1 MLRRKFYSYLEFEKR
16 YSKHTLTAYAND
28 LSMYYTFLQEIE
40 LEDKEVKYR
49 EARFFLSSL
58 REKGRSVTSI
68 NRMTSSLRSFYRFL
82 QREGFVEK
90 NPFAQIKALKEP
102 KKLPVIIEKEKM
114 VALLDH
120 FSDKTDF
127 ASKRNYVVLELLF
140 GTGIRLSELLQLK
153 YTDFDFLGKKILILG
168 KRNKQRYVPL
178 YPTLVKAVEEYEEL
192 KQKQNFE
199 GVTNKL
205 IVTNKGKEAYPKMIY
220 NIVKNHLE
228 IVTSQ
233 KNRSPHILRHSFA
246 TSLLN
251 EGADLNAIKELLGHA
266 GLAATQIYT
275 HNSVERLKSIY
286 KQAHP
291 KA

>member
-114 VALLDH
+114 V
-120 FSDKTDF
+120 
-127 ASKRNYVVLELLF
+127 
-140 GTGIRLSELLQLK
+140 
-153 YTDFDFLGKKILILG
+153 
-168 KRNKQRYVPL
+168 
-178 YPTLVKAVEEYEEL
+178 
-192 KQKQNFE
+192 
-199 GVTNKL
+199 
-205 IVTNKGKEAYPKMIY
+205 
-220 NIVKNHLE
+220 
-228 IVTSQ
+228 
-233 KNRSPHILRHSFA
+233 
-246 TSLLN
+246 
-251 EGADLNAIKELLGHA
+251 
-266 GLAATQIYT
+266 
-275 HNSVERLKSIY
+275 
-286 KQAHP
+286 
-291 KA
+291 

>member
-28 LSMYYTFLQEIE
+28 LSIYYTFLHEIE

-49 EARFFLSSL
+49 EARLFLSSL
-58 REKGRSVTSI
+58 REKGRGITSI

-82 QREGFVEK
+82 QREGCVEE
-90 NPFAQIKALKEP
+90 NPFAQIKALKKP
-102 KKLPVIIEKEKM
+102 KKLPVVIEKEKM

-127 ASKRNYVVLELLF
+127 ESKRNYVILELLF

-178 YPTLVKAVEEYEEL
+178 YSTLIKAIEEYEEL
-192 KQKQNFE
+192 KEKQNFE
-199 GVTNKL
+199 EVTNKL